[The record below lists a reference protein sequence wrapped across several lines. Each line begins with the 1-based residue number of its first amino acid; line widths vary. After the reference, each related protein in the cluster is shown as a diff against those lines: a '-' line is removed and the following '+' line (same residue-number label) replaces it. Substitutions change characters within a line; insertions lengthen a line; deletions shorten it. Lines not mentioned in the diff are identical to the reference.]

1 MWSWSWLKIWLFHH
15 DPMMFST
22 LYTLYFKAFVILF
35 SEQVLNRWLKPKKST
50 AGSKIFFHKNGSTW
64 WLTIS
69 ETSVPGFHT
78 RRNITF
84 PGSSCFSS
92 GCSFLGRLTWGGQLS
107 LNIFKAF
114 PYILVQEMGLLPRA
128 VEVSLFLQNRGGWV
142 DGTGCE
148 VKSFVFGLYGSRWLL
163 HK

>member
-1 MWSWSWLKIWLFHH
+1 MTFSSWSHDVFHFVHTLFQSLCH
-15 DPMMFST
+15 S
-22 LYTLYFKAFVILF
+22 LF
-35 SEQVLNRWLKPKKST
+35 WTGLVFRVAQTKKST

-69 ETSVPGFHT
+69 ETSVPGYHM
-78 RRNITF
+78 RRTITF

-92 GCSFLGRLTWGGQLS
+92 GWSFLGRLTWGGQLS

-142 DGTGCE
+142 DGTRCE